1 MYEVAKDTLLTASTA
16 KLYRLPTK
24 SSQPAD
30 SGNLLI
36 PRIFSTG
43 GILRQMAKHC
53 CLSKT
58 IPHLTLVQVLHYEH
72 HRAQGA
78 FSKVVLSFRAEVHR
92 RLSLADWEMQQDMVQ
107 LWQIKTLVVT
117 VQLMGALTGRL
128 DM

>member
-1 MYEVAKDTLLTASTA
+1 M
-16 KLYRLPTK
+16 TK
-24 SSQPAD
+24 HS
-30 SGNLLI
+30 
-36 PRIFSTG
+36 
-43 GILRQMAKHC
+43 

-72 HRAQGA
+72 HSGAQGA

-92 RLSLADWEMQQDMVQ
+92 TLSLADWEMQQDMAQ

-117 VQLMGALTGRL
+117 VQLMGTLTGRL